1 MKWNYTSIYVTQF
14 WVYEFQKSIAP
25 EIRERVSSPELS
37 LPMGLLLVAEHLN
50 EQLLLARH
58 VQLLV
63 DVGNVLV
70 RRRHADF

>member
-25 EIRERVSSPELS
+25 EIRERVSSPEPSLS
-37 LPMGLLLVAEHLN
+37 MSLLLVAEHLN